1 MRITRSRCRG
11 LFAARAVIAVL
22 ALSCPPL
29 ALAALGG
36 DATTVIADQAHV
48 SGKLAIV
55 RTHRYTI
62 HEIAVPSGARVRQFV
77 SPTGT
82 VFGVTW
88 SGPTMPDLRQ
98 MLGPHFDQYVAA
110 VAQRRVRGPVLIQL
124 PGLVVH
130 SSGHMRDFRGTA
142 YLPEAV
148 PQGVDVGEIQ

>member
-1 MRITRSRCRG
+1 MNCNRPGRRALS
-11 LFAARAVIAVL
+11 AARAAMTVL
-22 ALSCPPL
+22 ALSSPAL

-36 DATTVIADQAHV
+36 DLATVIADQAHV
-48 SGKLAIV
+48 SGKLATV
-55 RTHRYTI
+55 RAYRYTI
-62 HEIAVPSGARVRQFV
+62 HEIAVPSGARVRQFA
-77 SPTGT
+77 SPEGT

-110 VAQRRVRGPVLIQL
+110 VAQRRVRGPVVVEL

-130 SSGHMRDFRGTA
+130 ATGHMRDFQGRA

-148 PQGVDVGEIQ
+148 PPGVDVGEIQ